1 MKLKTKLTKIGRDPK
16 KNKGY
21 VNPPIYKGSTIIF
34 NDFISYIKD
43 RDEKEDDK
51 SHYGIQYNPTCNE
64 FENAISSL
72 YGAADTVALH
82 QV

>member
-51 SHYGIQYNPTCNE
+51 
-64 FENAISSL
+64 
-72 YGAADTVALH
+72 
-82 QV
+82 